1 MDDKLSRI
9 ETEFNDKNNVLEDT
23 SSIQQSRSISQNVMN
38 IVWSRSLI
46 NKLKIISNQSK
57 QILSDLQ

>member
-57 QILSDLQ
+57 